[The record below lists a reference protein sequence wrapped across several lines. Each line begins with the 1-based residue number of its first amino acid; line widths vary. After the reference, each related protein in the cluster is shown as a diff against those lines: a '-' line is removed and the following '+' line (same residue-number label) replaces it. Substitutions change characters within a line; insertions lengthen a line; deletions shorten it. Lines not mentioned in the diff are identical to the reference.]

1 VKIKEGFTEEGSRK
15 KAIEEDHAILFMKG
29 ADKSESEEFR
39 QEERNYTIQVEEK
52 WPSFR

>member
-29 ADKSESEEFR
+29 ADKSES
-39 QEERNYTIQVEEK
+39 
-52 WPSFR
+52 